1 MLGCSPLLRM
11 GAVYNLMSK
20 IMAFLG
26 GLKPRLVA
34 IPEPPTQRATLSSVG
49 LSFWVTPD
57 APK

>member
-1 MLGCSPLLRM
+1 MLDPSPQLYM
-11 GAVYNLMSK
+11 GAALSK

-34 IPEPPTQRATLSSVG
+34 ILEPLTQRATLSSVG
-49 LSFWVTPD
+49 RSFWVTPE